1 MSSLKVKIQELQK
14 QNHLQNILMLNLAI
28 LCISTSGALGR
39 SISLPPPLTIWWRA
53 FFALFFL
60 GVFCVWKKLSFRF
73 DIKKYGFTFF
83 LSGLLMMVH
92 WVAYF
97 YALQWSNVAIAM
109 LSLFTYP
116 VMTALLEPLILKTKF
131 QNHHLILGIIVLIG
145 VSFLAPDLTFE
156 NKMTQ
161 GLFMGLISALAYSL
175 RNIILKTQVQ
185 NFNGSVLMFYQMVV
199 TLILLF
205 PIMFF
210 YKEKITTNQ
219 LPFILLLGL
228 VTTAIG
234 HTLFLNSFRHFS
246 VSSASMLSGMQP
258 IYGILIAVVFLAE
271 IPAWRN
277 WIGGFLIISTVIL
290 ESFFNKKSG
299 NEQS

>member
-1 MSSLKVKIQELQK
+1 MQK
-14 QNHLQNILMLNLAI
+14 QTHFQNILLLNFAM

-39 SISLPPPLTIWWRA
+39 YIDLPPPLTIWWRA
-53 FFALFFL
+53 LFALFFL
-60 GVFCVWKKLSFRF
+60 GIFCLWKKLSFRF

-83 LSGLLMMVH
+83 LSGFLMTAH
-92 WVAYF
+92 WVTYF
-97 YALQWSNVAIAM
+97 YALQWSNVAIGM

-131 QNHHLILGIIVLIG
+131 QKHHLILGIIVLIG

-161 GLFMGLISALAYSL
+161 GLFLGLISALAYSL
-175 RNIILKTQVQ
+175 RNIMLKTQVQ
-185 NFNGSVLMFYQMVV
+185 NFNGSVLMFYQMMVM
-199 TLILLF
+199 LILLF
-205 PIMFF
+205 PVLFF
-210 YKEKITTNQ
+210 YEEKITTDQ
-219 LPFILLLGL
+219 LPFILFLGL

-246 VSSASMLSGMQP
+246 VSTASILSGMQP
-258 IYGILIAVVFLAE
+258 IYGILIAVIFLSE

-290 ESFFNKKSG
+290 ESFFNKKSR

>member
-1 MSSLKVKIQELQK
+1 M
-14 QNHLQNILMLNLAI
+14 
-28 LCISTSGALGR
+28 T
-39 SISLPPPLTIWWRA
+39 T
-53 FFALFFL
+53 
-60 GVFCVWKKLSFRF
+60 
-73 DIKKYGFTFF
+73 
-83 LSGLLMMVH
+83 H
-92 WVAYF
+92 WVTYF
-97 YALQWSNVAIAM
+97 YALQWSNVAIGM

-131 QNHHLILGIIVLIG
+131 QKHHLILGIMVLIG

-175 RNIILKTQVQ
+175 RNIMLKTQVQ

-199 TLILLF
+199 MLILLF
-205 PIMFF
+205 PLLFF
-210 YKEKITTNQ
+210 YEEKITTDQ
-219 LPFILLLGL
+219 IPFILFLGL

-246 VSSASMLSGMQP
+246 VSTASILSGMQP
-258 IYGILIAVVFLAE
+258 IYGILIAVIFLAE

-290 ESFFNKKSG
+290 ESFFNRRSG
-299 NEQS
+299 KGQS

>member
-1 MSSLKVKIQELQK
+1 MQK
-14 QNHLQNILMLNLAI
+14 QNHFQNILLLNFAM

-39 SISLPPPLTIWWRA
+39 YINLPPPLTIWWRA
-53 FFALFFL
+53 LFALFFL
-60 GVFCVWKKLSFRF
+60 GVFCIWKKLPFRF
-73 DIKKYGFTFF
+73 DLKKYGFTFF
-83 LSGLLMMVH
+83 LSGFLMTTH
-92 WVAYF
+92 WVTYF
-97 YALQWSNVAIAM
+97 YALQWSNVAIGM

-131 QNHHLILGIIVLIG
+131 QKHHLILGIMVLIG

-175 RNIILKTQVQ
+175 RNIMLKTQVQ

-199 TLILLF
+199 MLILLF
-205 PIMFF
+205 PLLFF
-210 YKEKITTNQ
+210 YEEKITIDQ
-219 LPFILLLGL
+219 IPFILFLGL

-246 VSSASMLSGMQP
+246 VSTASILSGMQP
-258 IYGILIAVVFLAE
+258 IYGILIAVIFLAE

-290 ESFFNKKSG
+290 ESFFNRRSG
-299 NEQS
+299 KGQS

>member
-1 MSSLKVKIQELQK
+1 MQK
-14 QNHLQNILMLNLAI
+14 QNHFQNILILNLAI

-53 FFALFFL
+53 LFAFLFL
-60 GVFCVWKKLSFRF
+60 GVFCVWKKLPFSF
-73 DIKKYGFTFF
+73 DIKKHGFIFL
-83 LSGLLMMVH
+83 LSGFLMMVH

-116 VMTALLEPLILKTKF
+116 VMTTLLEPLILKTKF
-131 QNHHLILGIIVLIG
+131 QRHHLILGIIVLIG

-175 RNIILKTQVQ
+175 RNIMLKTQVR

-199 TLILLF
+199 MLILLF
-205 PIMFF
+205 PVLFF
-210 YKEKITTNQ
+210 YQEKFTTDQ
-219 LPFILLLGL
+219 LPFILFLGL

-246 VSSASMLSGMQP
+246 VSTASILSGMQP
-258 IYGILIAVVFLAE
+258 IYGIIIAMIFLSE
-271 IPAWRN
+271 IPIWRN

-299 NEQS
+299 SGQS